1 MMVEKILSEKKR
13 KKENRRRFFI
23 NEYFQS
29 QKMFGNAVILPS
41 TRGMSGIRKGED
53 I

>member
-1 MMVEKILSEKKR
+1 MMVEKILSKKKK